1 MSKPRMCPHCRAFI
15 DSKDKTCQYC
25 GNALPMTAASR
36 LRREERM
43 SMAGSQVGFTTIILL
58 LINAALFVTSLILTI
73 RLAGETG
80 MLANIDGQVLLMMGG
95 KFRLSILLYGE
106 WWRLL
111 TANFLH
117 GGLMH
122 IAFNSMSLFNL
133 GTIAEEV
140 FGTARYV
147 SLYLVTGICGF
158 VVSMMWSNSLSIG
171 ASASICGLI
180 GAMYAYGRISFNSQ
194 LQSVGK
200 RWILFI
206 AIFGFLFP
214 AIDNAAHFG
223 GLVSGFGFTYL
234 CGIPSHDRDKETV
247 WKGVALV
254 AVAATLVAFYFAYRN
269 FALATA

>member
-1 MSKPRMCPHCRAFI
+1 MCPHCRAFI

-95 KFRLSILLYGE
+95 KFRLSIQLYGE

-122 IAFNSMSLFNL
+122 LAFNMMSLYNL
-133 GTIAEEV
+133 GPIAEDM
-140 FGTARYV
+140 FGTSRFLV
-147 SLYLVTGICGF
+147 FYLATGVCGF
-158 VVSMMWSNSLSIG
+158 AASTMWSDGLSIG

-180 GAMYAYGRISFNSQ
+180 GAMYGFSRRNFNSH
-194 LQSVGK
+194 LQSVAK
-200 RWILFI
+200 RWIIAI

-214 AIDNAAHFG
+214 AIDNAAHLG
-223 GLVSGFGFTYL
+223 GLVAGLAFGYF
-234 CGIPSHDRDKETV
+234 CGTPSQDPGRESA
-247 WKGVALV
+247 WKGASIGVVTLTVA
-254 AVAATLVAFYFAYRN
+254 AFYFAYRN
-269 FALATA
+269 LAPAIG